1 MVDMIKDNGNKWQRA
16 YRNLLDRS
24 TPLTVQRW
32 LFTAAVLF
40 VFAGV
45 VVIRQGWYI
54 VCYALAIYLLNLFLA
69 FLQPRFDPSLQADLA
84 AEDVEEGAPGLP
96 GGDKKRQAGGGLS
109 GLLSG
114 FQPDGEEEFRPFIR
128 RLPGESPPPP
138 TREHRF
144 HTGPAG
150 KNGRPP
156 PSCSKERQDGG
167 ASAPINA
174 FVKS

>member
-138 TREHRF
+138 NK
-144 HTGPAG
+144 GAQVPYGAG
-150 KNGRPP
+150 GKKRTPP
-156 PSCSKERQDGG
+156 PPLAAKSDKTGG
-167 ASAPINA
+167 RLHR
-174 FVKS
+174 